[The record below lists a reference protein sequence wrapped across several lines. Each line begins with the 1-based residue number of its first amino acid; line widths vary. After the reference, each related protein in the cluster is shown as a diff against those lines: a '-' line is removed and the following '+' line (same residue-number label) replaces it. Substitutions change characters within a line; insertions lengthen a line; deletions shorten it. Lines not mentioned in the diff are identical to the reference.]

1 AKRASETPAALRS
14 YARLTEL
21 ALKVTAPGGIVA
33 LASCSSRVSADDFF
47 ATVTEAARAARR
59 PLREL
64 ERTGH
69 ALDHPVRFPEAAYL
83 KCLFAV
89 AA

>member
-1 AKRASETPAALRS
+1 
-14 YARLTEL
+14 
-21 ALKVTAPGGIVA
+21 
-33 LASCSSRVSADDFF
+33 
-47 ATVTEAARAARR
+47 VTEAARAARR